1 MVRTT
6 RPLVSGNCITHERRG
21 QWVCACVVNPAA
33 WQCCLQFNKK
43 RTVSLES
50 FNSSLTSKRSKS
62 GQLVDQHLSLL
73 QIKCVEA
80 FGEPVID
87 RGEDVAGFIPL
98 GKAHCTRRVDDG
110 CP

>member
-33 WQCCLQFNKK
+33 WQCWLQFSKK
-43 RTVSLES
+43 RAVSLES
-50 FNSSLTSKRSKS
+50 FNSSLTSKLSKS
-62 GQLVDQHLSLL
+62 GQLEQHLSLL